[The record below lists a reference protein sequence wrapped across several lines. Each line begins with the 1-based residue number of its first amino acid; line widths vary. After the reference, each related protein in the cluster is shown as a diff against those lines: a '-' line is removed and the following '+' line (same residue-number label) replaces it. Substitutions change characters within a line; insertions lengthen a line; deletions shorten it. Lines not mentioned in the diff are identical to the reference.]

1 MTTGTSIVSIFN
13 NHLAEFVEDIERV
26 FPEDVDIKS
35 AKNALILIKKN
46 NPKLLPNIWYR
57 NVAKPYKEQ
66 IESGDVEFFIS
77 KDYSTDCERHGHG
90 QKIMEAIDKLRN
102 PVKNM
107 SSEEQ
112 EKTMKYVQNL
122 STLCYNYPDEL
133 IQQN

>member
-1 MTTGTSIVSIFN
+1 MTTGINIVSIFN
-13 NHLAEFVEDIERV
+13 NHLAEFVDDIECV

-46 NPKLLPNIWYR
+46 NPRLLPKIWYR

-66 IESGDVEFFIS
+66 INAGDVDFFIN
-77 KDYSTDCERHGHG
+77 KDYSTDCEKHGHG

-107 SSEEQ
+107 SREDQ

-122 STLCYNYPDEL
+122 SNMCYTYFDEL
-133 IQQN
+133 IFN